1 MTTAAIMSVNR
12 HNVFQKSKYIQNNL
26 KNTCVE
32 VHISAQ
38 NYSN

>member
-1 MTTAAIMSVNR
+1 MTKAATMSVSR
-12 HNVFQKSKYIQNNL
+12 HVFRKNKYIQNNL

-38 NYSN
+38 NY

>member
-1 MTTAAIMSVNR
+1 MTKAATMSVSR
-12 HNVFQKSKYIQNNL
+12 HNVFRKNKYIQNNL

-38 NYSN
+38 NY